1 MNKPNC
7 FSYSKCNCCIK
18 TGQCTYYQSYKHQL
32 NPYRNSFE
40 DQVRNPGRN
49 LFN

>member
-7 FSYSKCNCCIK
+7 FSHSKCNCCTK
-18 TGQCTYYQSYKHQL
+18 QAECTYYQYNKHLISQNKNL
-32 NPYRNSFE
+32 FE
-40 DQVRNPGRN
+40 IQVSNPGRD

>member
-7 FSYSKCNCCIK
+7 FSYSKCNCCTK
-18 TGQCTYYQSYKHQL
+18 TGECTYYQYNKSAL
-32 NPYRNSFE
+32 NLHKSVFE
-40 DQVRNPGRN
+40 SQVSNPAKD

>member
-7 FSYSKCNCCIK
+7 FSYSKCNCCTK
-18 TGQCTYYQSYKHQL
+18 TGECTYYQQNKNQL
-32 NPYRNSFE
+32 NPFKSVFE
-40 DQVRNPGRN
+40 SQISNPAKD